1 MINRAAHKLK
11 SIAGKLT
18 APEPQRYGVVQ
29 KIVGMTIEAIG
40 LNAPLG
46 SICLIENSD
55 GNRSQAQIV
64 GFSEDAILMMS
75 FSGPIG
81 IEPEAKVYVRNSSD
95 VALVGNSALGRVLD
109 AAGLPIDGGNHI
121 FGLEEVPLESEALN
135 PMRRK
140 PIEKKFDVGIRV
152 INSLL
157 TLGCGQRIGL
167 IAGSGVGKSVLLG
180 MMTKFSI
187 ADVIV
192 IGLIGERGR
201 EVKEFIEMTLG
212 PEGLKRAV
220 VVAAP
225 SDNSPLLRL
234 RATNLAHSYAEFFR
248 GQGKNVLLLVDSL
261 SRVAHAQREIGL
273 AVGEA
278 PTSKGYPS
286 SVFSMLPK
294 LIERTGTGED
304 SEGTITAIYTVLAEG
319 DDLND
324 PIVDLARASLDGQIA
339 LNRELADAGHFP
351 AIDISGSVSRLMP
364 LLIEKENQQLALNF
378 RRMWSIYEENK
389 DLIRVGAYQPG
400 TDPELDQAISKKDQ
414 VMEFLRQDMNESAK
428 IDQSV
433 LDLRKLIHES

>member
-1 MINRAAHKLK
+1 
-11 SIAGKLT
+11 
-18 APEPQRYGVVQ
+18 
-29 KIVGMTIEAIG
+29 
-40 LNAPLG
+40 
-46 SICLIENSD
+46 
-55 GNRSQAQIV
+55 
-64 GFSEDAILMMS
+64 
-75 FSGPIG
+75 
-81 IEPEAKVYVRNSSD
+81 
-95 VALVGNSALGRVLD
+95 
-109 AAGLPIDGGNHI
+109 
-121 FGLEEVPLESEALN
+121 
-135 PMRRK
+135 
-140 PIEKKFDVGIRV
+140 
-152 INSLL
+152 
-157 TLGCGQRIGL
+157 
-167 IAGSGVGKSVLLG
+167 
-180 MMTKFSI
+180 MTKFSI

-400 TDPELDQAISKKDQ
+400 SDPELDQAISKKDQ

-433 LDLRKLIHES
+433 FDLRKLIHES

>member
-1 MINRAAHKLK
+1 MINQTALKLK
-11 SIAGKLT
+11 SISGKLS
-18 APEPQRYGVVQ
+18 APKPQRYGVVQ
-29 KIVGMTIEAIG
+29 KIVGMTIEATG
-40 LNAPLG
+40 LNAALG
-46 SICLIENSD
+46 SICLIVNSD
-55 GNRSQAQIV
+55 GYRSQAQVV

-95 VALVGNSALGRVLD
+95 VAMVGNSALGRVLD
-109 AAGLPIDGGNHI
+109 AIGLPIDGGNHI

-140 PIEKKFDVGIRV
+140 PIEKKFDVGIRA

-157 TLGCGQRIGL
+157 TIGCGQRIGL

-248 GQGKNVLLLVDSL
+248 GQGKNVLLLIDSL

-294 LIERTGTGED
+294 LIERTGTGEG

-324 PIVDLARASLDGQIA
+324 PIVDLSRASLDGQIA
-339 LNRELADAGHFP
+339 LNRDLADAGHFP

-364 LLIEKENQQLALNF
+364 LLTEKENQQLALNF

-400 TDPELDQAISKKDQ
+400 SDPELDQAISKRDQ
-414 VMEFLRQDMNESAK
+414 VMEFLHQDMNESAK

-433 LDLRKLIHES
+433 FDLRKLIHES

>member
-1 MINRAAHKLK
+1 MINQAVHKLK
-11 SIAGKLT
+11 FVSKALSV
-18 APEPQRYGVVQ
+18 PESQRYGVVQ
-29 KIVGMTIEAIG
+29 KIVGMTIEATG

-46 SICLIENSD
+46 SICFIENSD
-55 GNRSQAQIV
+55 GTRSQAQIV

-75 FSGPIG
+75 FSGPTG
-81 IEPEAKVYVRNSSD
+81 IEPAAKVYVRNSSD
-95 VALVGNSALGRVLD
+95 VAMVGNSALGRVLD
-109 AAGLPIDGGNHI
+109 AAGLAIDGGNRI
-121 FGLEEVPLESEALN
+121 FGLEEVPLESDALN

-140 PIEKKFDVGIRV
+140 PIEKKFDVGIRA

-180 MMTKFSI
+180 MMTKFSV

-234 RATNLAHSYAEFFR
+234 RATNLAHSYAEYFR
-248 GQGKNVLLLVDSL
+248 RQGKNVLLLIDSL

-278 PTSKGYPS
+278 PTAKGYPS

-294 LIERTGTGED
+294 LIERTGTGES

-364 LLIEKENQQLALNF
+364 LLTEKDNQQLALNF

-400 TDPELDQAISKKDQ
+400 SDPELDKAILKRDQ

-428 IDQSV
+428 IDQSIF
-433 LDLRKLIHES
+433 DLRKLIHES

>member
-18 APEPQRYGVVQ
+18 VPEPQRYGVVQ
-29 KIVGMTIEAIG
+29 KIVGMTIEATG

-109 AAGLPIDGGNHI
+109 AAGLPIDGGDHI

-140 PIEKKFDVGIRV
+140 PIEKKFDVGIRA

-400 TDPELDQAISKKDQ
+400 SDPELDQAISKKDQ

>member
-18 APEPQRYGVVQ
+18 VPEPQRYGVVQ

-55 GNRSQAQIV
+55 GSRSQAQIV

-75 FSGPIG
+75 FSGPTG

-140 PIEKKFDVGIRV
+140 PIEKKFDVGIRA

-389 DLIRVGAYQPG
+389 DLVRVGAYQPG
-400 TDPELDQAISKKDQ
+400 SDPELDQAISKKDQ

-428 IDQSV
+428 INQAV
-433 LDLRKLIHES
+433 FDLRKLIHEN

>member
-18 APEPQRYGVVQ
+18 VPEPQRYGVVQ

-75 FSGPIG
+75 FTGPLG

-109 AAGLPIDGGNHI
+109 AAGLPIDGGSHI

-140 PIEKKFDVGIRV
+140 PIEKKFDVGIRA

>member
-1 MINRAAHKLK
+1 MINQALHKLK
-11 SIAGKLT
+11 FVSKALSV
-18 APEPQRYGVVQ
+18 PEPQRYGVVK
-29 KIVGMTIEAIG
+29 KIVGMTIEATG

-55 GNRSQAQIV
+55 GSRSQAQIV

-75 FSGPIG
+75 FSGPTG
-81 IEPEAKVYVRNSSD
+81 IESEAKVYVRNSSD
-95 VALVGNSALGRVLD
+95 VAMVGNSALGRVLD
-109 AAGLPIDGGNHI
+109 ATGLAIDGGNRI

-135 PMRRK
+135 PMRRM
-140 PIEKKFDVGIRV
+140 PIEKKFDVGIRA

-180 MMTKFSI
+180 MMTKFSV

-234 RATNLAHSYAEFFR
+234 RATNLAHSYAEYFR
-248 GQGKNVLLLVDSL
+248 SQGKNVLLLIDSL

-278 PTSKGYPS
+278 PTAKGYPS

-294 LIERTGTGED
+294 LIERTGTGES

-364 LLIEKENQQLALNF
+364 LLTEKENQQLALNF

-400 TDPELDQAISKKDQ
+400 SDPELDKAISKRDQ

-428 IDQSV
+428 IDQSIF
-433 LDLRKLIHES
+433 DLRKLIHES

>member
-1 MINRAAHKLK
+1 MINQTALKLK
-11 SIAGKLT
+11 SISGKLS
-18 APEPQRYGVVQ
+18 APKPQRYGVVQ
-29 KIVGMTIEAIG
+29 KIVGMTIEATG
-40 LNAPLG
+40 LNAALG
-46 SICLIENSD
+46 SICLIVNSD
-55 GNRSQAQIV
+55 GYRCQAQVV

-95 VALVGNSALGRVLD
+95 VAMVGNSALGRVLD
-109 AAGLPIDGGNHI
+109 ATGLPIDGGNQI
-121 FGLEEVPLESEALN
+121 FGLEEVPLESDALN

-140 PIEKKFDVGIRV
+140 PIEKKFDVGIRA

-157 TLGCGQRIGL
+157 TIGCGQRIGL

-248 GQGKNVLLLVDSL
+248 GQGKNVLLLIDSL

-294 LIERTGTGED
+294 LIERTGTGEG

-339 LNRELADAGHFP
+339 LNRDLADAGHFP

-364 LLIEKENQQLALNF
+364 LLTEKENQQLALNF

-400 TDPELDQAISKKDQ
+400 SDPELDQAISKRDQ
-414 VMEFLRQDMNESAK
+414 VMEFLHQDMNESAK

-433 LDLRKLIHES
+433 FDLRKLIHES

>member
-1 MINRAAHKLK
+1 MINQAVHKLK
-11 SIAGKLT
+11 FVSKALSV
-18 APEPQRYGVVQ
+18 PEPQRYGVVQ
-29 KIVGMTIEAIG
+29 KIVGMTIEATG

-55 GNRSQAQIV
+55 GSRSQAQIV

-75 FSGPIG
+75 FSGPTG

-95 VALVGNSALGRVLD
+95 VAMVGNSALGRVLD
-109 AAGLPIDGGNHI
+109 ATGLAIDGGNRI

-135 PMRRK
+135 PMRRM
-140 PIEKKFDVGIRV
+140 PIEKKFDVGIRA

-180 MMTKFSI
+180 MMTKFSV

-234 RATNLAHSYAEFFR
+234 RATNLAHSYAEYFR
-248 GQGKNVLLLVDSL
+248 RQGKNVLLLIDSL

-294 LIERTGTGED
+294 LIERTGTGETYFFHVRD
-304 SEGTITAIYTVLAEG
+304 GSGSGDDEPQIECNFGNAPFSISSGNTDGKYGNFEYAPPSGFYALCTKRLAEFG
-319 DDLND
+319 
-324 PIVDLARASLDGQIA
+324 
-339 LNRELADAGHFP
+339 
-351 AIDISGSVSRLMP
+351 
-364 LLIEKENQQLALNF
+364 
-378 RRMWSIYEENK
+378 
-389 DLIRVGAYQPG
+389 
-400 TDPELDQAISKKDQ
+400 
-414 VMEFLRQDMNESAK
+414 
-428 IDQSV
+428 
-433 LDLRKLIHES
+433 

>member
-11 SIAGKLT
+11 AIAGKLIV
-18 APEPQRYGVVQ
+18 PEPQRYGVVQ

-140 PIEKKFDVGIRV
+140 PIEKKFDVGIRA

-400 TDPELDQAISKKDQ
+400 SDPELDQAISKKDQ

-433 LDLRKLIHES
+433 IDLRKLIHES

>member
-1 MINRAAHKLK
+1 MINQAVHKLK
-11 SIAGKLT
+11 FVSKSLSV
-18 APEPQRYGVVQ
+18 PEPQRYGVVQ
-29 KIVGMTIEAIG
+29 KIVGMTIEATG

-55 GNRSQAQIV
+55 GSRSQAQIV

-75 FSGPIG
+75 FSGPTG
-81 IEPEAKVYVRNSSD
+81 IESEAKVYVRNSSD
-95 VALVGNSALGRVLD
+95 VAMVGNSALGRVLD
-109 AAGLPIDGGNHI
+109 ATGLAIDGGNRI

-135 PMRRK
+135 PMRRM
-140 PIEKKFDVGIRV
+140 PIEKKFDVGIRA

-180 MMTKFSI
+180 MMTKFSV

-234 RATNLAHSYAEFFR
+234 RATNLAHSYAEYFR
-248 GQGKNVLLLVDSL
+248 RQGKNVLLLIDSL

-294 LIERTGTGED
+294 LIERTGTGES

-364 LLIEKENQQLALNF
+364 LLTEKENQQLALNF

-400 TDPELDQAISKKDQ
+400 SDPELDNAILKRDH

-433 LDLRKLIHES
+433 FDLRKLIHES

>member
-18 APEPQRYGVVQ
+18 VPEPQRYGVVQ

-55 GNRSQAQIV
+55 GSRSQAQIV

-140 PIEKKFDVGIRV
+140 PIEKKFDVGIRA

-351 AIDISGSVSRLMP
+351 AIDIAGSVSRLMP
-364 LLIEKENQQLALNF
+364 LLVEKENQQLALNF

-389 DLIRVGAYQPG
+389 DLVRVGAYQPG
-400 TDPELDQAISKKDQ
+400 SDPELDQAISKKDQ

-428 IDQSV
+428 INQSV
-433 LDLRKLIHES
+433 FDLRKLIHEN

>member
-1 MINRAAHKLK
+1 MINRAAHTLK

-75 FSGPIG
+75 FTGPLG

-109 AAGLPIDGGNHI
+109 AAGLPIDGGSRI

-140 PIEKKFDVGIRV
+140 PIEKKFDVGIRA

-248 GQGKNVLLLVDSL
+248 RQGKNVLLLVDSL

>member
-1 MINRAAHKLK
+1 MINRATRKLK
-11 SIAGKLT
+11 LIASRLT
-18 APEPQRYGVVQ
+18 VPEPQRYGVVQ
-29 KIVGMTIEAIG
+29 KIVGMTIEATG

-55 GNRSQAQIV
+55 GHRSQAQIV

-95 VALVGNSALGRVLD
+95 VAMVGNSALGRVLD

-140 PIEKKFDVGIRV
+140 PIEKKFDVGIRA

-294 LIERTGTGED
+294 LIERTGTGEG

-364 LLIEKENQQLALNF
+364 LLSEKENQQLALNF

-400 TDPELDQAISKKDQ
+400 SDPELDQAISKKDQ

>member
-1 MINRAAHKLK
+1 
-11 SIAGKLT
+11 
-18 APEPQRYGVVQ
+18 
-29 KIVGMTIEAIG
+29 
-40 LNAPLG
+40 
-46 SICLIENSD
+46 
-55 GNRSQAQIV
+55 
-64 GFSEDAILMMS
+64 FSEDAILMMS
-75 FSGPIG
+75 FSGPLG

-95 VALVGNSALGRVLD
+95 VAMVGNSALGRVLD

-140 PIEKKFDVGIRV
+140 PIEKKFDVGIRA

-248 GQGKNVLLLVDSL
+248 RQGKNVLLLVDSL

-294 LIERTGTGED
+294 LIERTGTGEG

-364 LLIEKENQQLALNF
+364 LLSEKENQQLALNF

-400 TDPELDQAISKKDQ
+400 SDPELDQAISKKDQ

-433 LDLRKLIHES
+433 FDLRKLIHES

>member
-1 MINRAAHKLK
+1 MINQALHKLK
-11 SIAGKLT
+11 FVSKALSV
-18 APEPQRYGVVQ
+18 PEPQRYGVVK
-29 KIVGMTIEAIG
+29 KIVGMTIEATG

-55 GNRSQAQIV
+55 GSRSQAQIV

-75 FSGPIG
+75 FSGPTG
-81 IEPEAKVYVRNSSD
+81 IESEAKVYVRNSSD
-95 VALVGNSALGRVLD
+95 VAMVGNSALGRVLD
-109 AAGLPIDGGNHI
+109 ATGLAIDGGNRI

-135 PMRRK
+135 PMRRM
-140 PIEKKFDVGIRV
+140 PIEKKFDVGIRA

-180 MMTKFSI
+180 MMTKFSV

-234 RATNLAHSYAEFFR
+234 RATNLAHSYAEYFR
-248 GQGKNVLLLVDSL
+248 RQGKNVLLLIDSL

-294 LIERTGTGED
+294 LIERTGTGES

-364 LLIEKENQQLALNF
+364 LLTEKENQQLALNF

-400 TDPELDQAISKKDQ
+400 SDPELDNAILKRDH

-428 IDQSV
+428 IDQSIF
-433 LDLRKLIHES
+433 DLRKLIHES

>member
-18 APEPQRYGVVQ
+18 VPEPQRYGVVQ

-140 PIEKKFDVGIRV
+140 PIEKKFDVGIRA

-248 GQGKNVLLLVDSL
+248 RQGKNVLLLVDSL

-400 TDPELDQAISKKDQ
+400 SDPELDQAISKKDQ

-433 LDLRKLIHES
+433 FDLRKLIHES